1 MAREHETPWSI
12 SISQLSLKAGQTQT
26 IDNEVMPAPSGIG
39 DDLVGIPEGTDVTV
53 SGMLESLSDGI
64 LFTGTISAP
73 FDSECARCLE
83 PIHETLTASPVTFFT
98 YESEVGSG
106 SGSKSG
112 AGANEEVDILA
123 EQDETEDTYPL
134 NPQSIYLNMEALIR
148 DSLAQAL
155 PLQPLDR
162 EDCLGLCPQCG
173 LNLNENPD
181 HKHEVVNIQWAALE
195 GLKAQL
201 EAEAGTSGSGADG
214 DGTNGAD
221 GANDDGTDGADAQK

>member
-39 DDLVGIPEGTDVTV
+39 DDLVGIPEGTDVTI

-83 PIHETLTASPVTFFT
+83 PIHETLTVSPVTFFT
-98 YESEVGSG
+98 YENEAGA
-106 SGSKSG
+106 G
-112 AGANEEVDILA
+112 AGANEDVDILA

-148 DSLAQAL
+148 DALAQAL

-173 LNLNENPD
+173 LNLNDHPD

-201 EAEAGTSGSGADG
+201 EAAAGAGDAGAESDAGSGADG
-214 DGTNGAD
+214 AD
-221 GANDDGTDGADAQK
+221 GADSQK